1 MLDVTSITSPGCVV
15 SSSETSFFARLRSF
29 PWVSF
34 VLCLLGIAVAAI
46 GAWCV
51 AAWHE
56 LAAPPLAFE
65 RLQYDTAWAFAFG
78 GAALAAH
85 AARLSVLG
93 RLLALVPILLAT
105 FRLIAYGV
113 PGWIDVRPL
122 AANPWLPYGPGNYND
137 MGVLTALVFVPLGG
151 ALAALGPKTYGP
163 ARSVLVAML
172 AAIALALASLLLF
185 GAWTGDAFAAQW
197 LLLTGGERT
206 SALLFLTLAGGVL
219 AHILARSEEEQRA
232 VRRWMPGIVWF
243 AAFACA
249 LVLWQALGLQEAGY
263 VQNSTSLVASDVKNR
278 IERSIAAR
286 IRQLER
292 LAERSKSYS
301 TGEAGEL
308 DAATLLNESPP
319 FHGIG
324 WAGDDFIVRW
334 VVPASQAGAI
344 GTDLRADPERSRTLD
359 EAVRTQKVA
368 VTRLVNLRL
377 TGGKGL
383 VIYVPAFVDGRL
395 RGVAA
400 AALAGDW
407 LSSLLGD
414 RFSDYHVALLDNG
427 ELASAI
433 GAPDSAAG
441 PEWTQEDTV
450 NLANARWTLRVTPTR
465 EYLERIDSPLPEA
478 ALGLGTVLATLLG
491 LCTYLFQ
498 SARRRA
504 RALALANA
512 RLLDDIEAR
521 RQVEQ
526 ALREGEQR
534 TRLIIDAVKDCAIYM
549 LDQQG
554 RIASWNRGA
563 QSLYGYNAAEV
574 IGKHF
579 SMLYPPDRQEPS
591 EDELTVAERDGS
603 YEEECW
609 HLRKDGTRY
618 CGDDIISAIRGED
631 GAMKGFSVITRDATP
646 RMELREQTERSR
658 DFYFALF
665 SGFPN
670 LVWRSDAHGACD
682 YLNQAW
688 LDFTGRSRDAEF
700 GSGWLEG
707 VHPEDRKRW
716 RSTFDGASR
725 ALQPFEIEF
734 RLRRANG
741 DYGSMIC
748 VGRPY
753 YDMQGKFAGYL
764 CSCYDNTTR
773 REMESALRES
783 EARYE
788 GMTSNVPGM
797 VFELLR
803 DRTGRLSFTYVSKGC
818 EALTGLNEAD
828 LKADAETFFCL
839 VPTSERSRLDATL
852 DISAKQLSTLNWV
865 GRLVPPHGATEKWI
879 DIRARPRRV
888 DGGEVLWDGLVFD
901 DTQAHLAQ
909 LEVERSRE
917 ELRALSRHLQTIRE
931 EEKARI
937 AREVHDELGSTLTA
951 LKMDLDWLGEHL
963 KSAAAPL
970 REKRA
975 AMGKLVEAAVATTR
989 RIVTDLRPSIL
1000 DDLGLPAALR
1010 WQAAEFAKH
1019 TGARVE
1025 VDAPEARQP
1034 IDRAVALALFRIF
1047 QETLTNVARHA
1058 KANQVSVKLTSTD
1071 HSLMLQIRD
1080 DGVGISEENLR
1091 KPTSLGIRGMR
1102 ERAEQL
1108 GGEFSVAAGAESGT
1122 TVVISVPTTRRAG

>member
-1 MLDVTSITSPGCVV
+1 VTSLLDRVR
-15 SSSETSFFARLRSF
+15 FF
-29 PWVSF
+29 PWVGF
-34 VLCLLGIAVAAI
+34 VLCLLGLAVAAI

-56 LAAPPLAFE
+56 LGATPPGFE
-65 RLQYDTAWAFAFG
+65 RLQYDTAWAFTFG

-93 RLLALVPILLAT
+93 RSLALVPILLAAI
-105 FRLIAYGV
+105 RLIAYSV
-113 PGWIDVRPL
+113 PGWIDVHPL
-122 AANPWLPYGPGNYND
+122 ASNPWLPHGAGNYND
-137 MGVLTALVFVPLGG
+137 MGVLTALVFLPLGG
-151 ALAALGPKTYGP
+151 ALAALGPKSYGP

-197 LLLTGGERT
+197 LLLSGGERT
-206 SALLFLTLAGGVL
+206 SALLFLVLAGGVL
-219 AHILARSEEEQRA
+219 AHVLARSEEEQRA

-243 AAFACA
+243 AAFSCA
-249 LVLWQALGLQEAGY
+249 VVLWQALGLQEASY
-263 VQNSTSLVASDVKNR
+263 VQNSTRLVASDVKNR
-278 IERSIAAR
+278 IERAVGAR

-292 LAERSKSYS
+292 LAERAKIYGV
-301 TGEAGEL
+301 TREAWES
-308 DAATLLNESPP
+308 DAATLLNESPE
-319 FHGIG
+319 FQGIG
-324 WAGDDFIVRW
+324 WAGDDFILQW
-334 VVPASQAGAI
+334 VVPASQASAVGA
-344 GTDLRADPERSRTLD
+344 DLRSDPDRAHTLD
-359 EAVRTQKVA
+359 EAVRTQQVA
-368 VTRLVNLRL
+368 LTKLVSLRLVGRR
-377 TGGKGL
+377 GV
-383 VIYVPAFVDGRL
+383 VIYVPTFVDGRL
-395 RGVAA
+395 HGVVAA
-400 AALAGDW
+400 TLAGDW

-414 RFSDYHVALLDNG
+414 RFADYHIALLDNG
-427 ELASAI
+427 ELASAL
-433 GAPDSAAG
+433 GAPESAAG
-441 PEWTQEDTV
+441 PEWTQEQTV
-450 NLANARWTLRVTPTR
+450 NPANARWTLRLTPTR
-465 EYLERIDSPLPEA
+465 EYLRRIDSSLPEA

-549 LDQQG
+549 LDPQG

-563 QSLYGYNAAEV
+563 QSLNGYNAAEV

-579 SMLYPPDRQEPS
+579 SMLYSPDRQQPP
-591 EDELTVAERDGS
+591 EDGLSVAERQGS
-603 YEEECW
+603 FEEECW
-609 HLRKDGTRY
+609 HLRNDGTRY

-631 GAMKGFSVITRDATP
+631 GALQGFSVITRDATP
-646 RMELREQTERSR
+646 RIELREQTERSR

-670 LVWRSDAHGACD
+670 LVWRADAHGACD

-688 LDFTGRSRDAEF
+688 LDYTGRSRDAEF
-700 GSGWLEG
+700 GNGWLEG
-707 VHPEDRKRW
+707 MHQDDRQRW
-716 RSTFDGASR
+716 GTTFDKALRG
-725 ALQPFEIEF
+725 LQPFEIEF
-734 RLRRANG
+734 RLRRADG
-741 DYGSMIC
+741 EYGSMIC

-753 YDMQGKFAGYL
+753 YDMQGQFAGYL

-773 REMESALRES
+773 RKMESALRES
-783 EARYE
+783 EARYQ
-788 GMTSNVPGM
+788 GITSNVPGM

-803 DRTGRLSFTYVSKGC
+803 DRNGRLSFSYVSKGC
-818 EALTGLNEAD
+818 EALTGVNEAD
-828 LKADAETFFCL
+828 LRADPEAFFRL
-839 VPTSERSRLDATL
+839 VPLSERARLDATL
-852 DISAKQLSTLNWV
+852 DSSAKQLSTLNWV

-888 DGGEVLWDGLVFD
+888 DGDEVLWDGLVFD
-901 DTQAHLAQ
+901 DTQSHLAQ

-963 KSAAAPL
+963 NGAPAPVL
-970 REKRA
+970 EKRA
-975 AMGKLVEAAVATTR
+975 TMRKLVEAAVATTR

-1025 VDAPEARQP
+1025 VDAPETREP

-1058 KANQVSVKLTSTD
+1058 KANQVSVKLASND
-1071 HSLMLQIRD
+1071 HSLVLQIRD
-1080 DGVGISEENLR
+1080 NGIGVSEENLR

-1108 GGEFSVAAGAESGT
+1108 GGDLSVTAAPGSGT
-1122 TVVISVPTTRRAG
+1122 TVVISIPRTHRAG